1 MALEFK
7 ILDETPVYRGFFN
20 LTRYHLRHSTYEGGW
35 SDPLMRELFHRG
47 RCVAVLPY
55 DPLKDEILLIE
66 QFRIGAVGSKAIP
79 WLLETV
85 AGAIES
91 GESPEEV
98 AHREGLEEAGCQFQS
113 LIRVGTF
120 YTSPGGTSE
129 EVTVFIGVV
138 KGPLQEGIFGLE
150 EEGEDIR
157 ALVMSLNEAL
167 VLLEA
172 GVIDSVVPALAL
184 QWLALHRDRLDWD
197 AGEHTV
203 TVAYAT
209 EGSR

>member
-20 LTRYHLRHSTYEGGW
+20 LTRYHLRHSTFEGGW

-47 RCVAVLPY
+47 HCVAVLPY
-55 DPLKDEILLIE
+55 DPLKGEILLIE
-66 QFRIGAVGSKAIP
+66 QFRIGAVGSKTIP

-91 GESPEEV
+91 GESPEDV
-98 AHREGLEEAGCQFQS
+98 AHREGMEEAGCQFQS

-129 EVTVFIGVV
+129 AVTVFIGVA
-138 KGPLQEGIFGLE
+138 KGPLQEGLFGLE

-157 ALVMSLNEAL
+157 AIVRSLDEAL
-167 VLLEA
+167 ALLEA
-172 GVIDSVVPALAL
+172 GTIDSVVPALAL
-184 QWLALHRDRLDWD
+184 QWLALHRDRLEK
-197 AGEHTV
+197 G
-203 TVAYAT
+203 
-209 EGSR
+209 